1 MRCGILGTG
10 NIGIDLS
17 LKLRKNKK
25 NKISVFN
32 LNPNSNG
39 AKYCKSKKL
48 DYSSKGI
55 KDVIKNLDNLDIIF
69 DTTNS
74 ESNLK
79 HYKLLKTKKKFLI
92 NLTPSKI
99 GNFYIPYIDEK
110 KSLKSK
116 SFNLITCGGQ
126 SSIPIIFEI
135 SKKIR
140 NIKYIE
146 IVSAIS
152 SKSAGM
158 ATRANI
164 NEYLDITSKAVKQY
178 TGIKN
183 VKIILNINPGEPPV
197 NMSNSLYFEFKKNLS
212 NSNIKEVRRIISKI
226 NKKMS
231 QYAKGF
237 NSKFIGQ
244 LDDNILK
251 VKIEVMGDGDYLP
264 KYSGNLDI
272 ITNMAKNIVARIS
285 KEFSNN

>member
-1 MRCGILGTG
+1 MWILGTG

-48 DYSSKGI
+48 VYSSNGI

-79 HYKLLKTKKKFLI
+79 HYKLLKTKNKFLI

-99 GNFYIPYIDEK
+99 GDFYIPYIDEK
-110 KSLKSK
+110 KGLKSK

-140 NIKYIE
+140 NIKY
-146 IVSAIS
+146 
-152 SKSAGM
+152 
-158 ATRANI
+158 T
-164 NEYLDITSKAVKQY
+164 
-178 TGIKN
+178 
-183 VKIILNINPGEPPV
+183 
-197 NMSNSLYFEFKKNLS
+197 
-212 NSNIKEVRRIISKI
+212 
-226 NKKMS
+226 
-231 QYAKGF
+231 
-237 NSKFIGQ
+237 
-244 LDDNILK
+244 
-251 VKIEVMGDGDYLP
+251 
-264 KYSGNLDI
+264 
-272 ITNMAKNIVARIS
+272 
-285 KEFSNN
+285 